1 MKKKITVALVIL
13 VVIGGWLGVWLSDF
27 CLEMEGEATKGWPI
41 ADQPGKYQVETVQ
54 MHYKAQVN
62 WWKGT
67 FKGETCFTENG
78 QQYVDQF
85 QFGVEGKR
93 WHGHW
98 WVKIPSEPEN
108 AHYVDFIF
116 YKPVNLKRMA
126 LVHIVPIGSG
136 LQPYAV
142 LPGNLT
148 AEEFGEAVEDWEQK
162 VQIDFFRR

>member
-1 MKKKITVALVIL
+1 MKKKIAVALVIL
-13 VVIGGWLGVWLSDF
+13 VVIGCWLGVWLSDF
-27 CLEMEGEATKGWPI
+27 CLEVEGEATKGWPI
-41 ADQPGKYQVETVQ
+41 ADQPGKYHVETVQ

-62 WWKGT
+62 WWEGI
-67 FKGETCFTENG
+67 FRGEVSLTEDG
-78 QQYVDQF
+78 QQYVDKF
-85 QFGVEGKR
+85 RVDEGKK
-93 WHGHW
+93 WYGHW
-98 WVKIPSEPEN
+98 RMKVPSEPEN

-142 LPGNLT
+142 LPGKLT